1 MDKTR
6 LFRLRDIE
14 NAYVSKTLIE
24 VYKSL
29 ESRGYNPTSQIIGY
43 LITGD
48 PGYITSFENARNKIT
63 SLDREKVLEI
73 ILKDYMKNNIWN
85 I

>member
-1 MDKTR
+1 MDNTS
-6 LFRLRDIE
+6 LFKISDIE

-24 VYKSL
+24 VYRSL

-48 PGYITSFENARNKIT
+48 PGYITSFENARDKMT

-73 ILKDYMKNNIWN
+73 VLMDYMKNNL
-85 I
+85 

>member
-1 MDKTR
+1 MENTS
-6 LFRLRDIE
+6 LFKISDIE
-14 NAYVSKTLIE
+14 NAMVSKILLE
-24 VYKSL
+24 VYRSL

-73 ILKDYMKNNIWN
+73 VLKDYMKNNI
-85 I
+85 

>member
-1 MDKTR
+1 MDMDKTN
-6 LFRLRDIE
+6 LFKISDIE
-14 NAYVSKTLIE
+14 NALVSKTLIE

-43 LITGD
+43 LISGD

-73 ILKDYMKNNIWN
+73 ILKDYMKNNI
-85 I
+85 

>member
-1 MDKTR
+1 MDNTS
-6 LFRLRDIE
+6 LFKISDIE

-24 VYKSL
+24 VYRSL

-48 PGYITSFENARNKIT
+48 PGYITSFENARDKMT

-73 ILKDYMKNNIWN
+73 MLMDYMKNNL
-85 I
+85 

>member
-1 MDKTR
+1 MDRTS
-6 LFRLRDIE
+6 LFKLSDIE
-14 NAYVSKTLIE
+14 NAMVSKTLIE
-24 VYKSL
+24 VYRSL

-48 PGYITSFENARNKIT
+48 PGYITSFESARDKMT

-73 ILKDYMKNNIWN
+73 ILKDYMKNNL
-85 I
+85 

>member
-1 MDKTR
+1 MDKTS
-6 LFRLRDIE
+6 LFKISDIE
-14 NAYVSKTLIE
+14 NALVSKTLIE
-24 VYKSL
+24 VYRSL

-48 PGYITSFENARNKIT
+48 PGYITSFENARNKMT

-73 ILKDYMKNNIWN
+73 VLKDYMKNNI
-85 I
+85 

>member
-1 MDKTR
+1 MDKTS
-6 LFRLRDIE
+6 LFKISDIE

-24 VYKSL
+24 VYRSL

-48 PGYITSFENARNKIT
+48 PGYITSFENARDKMT
-63 SLDREKVLEI
+63 ELDREKVLEI
-73 ILKDYMKNNIWN
+73 ILKDYMKNNI
-85 I
+85 